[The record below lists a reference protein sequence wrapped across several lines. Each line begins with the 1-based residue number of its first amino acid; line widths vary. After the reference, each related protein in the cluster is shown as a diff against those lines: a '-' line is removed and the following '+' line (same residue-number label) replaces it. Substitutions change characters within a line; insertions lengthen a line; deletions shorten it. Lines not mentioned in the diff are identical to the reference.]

1 MRSYRSGAKKILI
14 LTSLLTGLSL
24 ASCGMAQGSL
34 HAIAVTT
41 NASAPTA
48 VEGST
53 TPSDTTAPIIDALN
67 VTIPYGTFLR
77 LADIAT
83 ITDDQDA
90 FPTLEIVSVS
100 NMDEKPSQKT
110 DVSKE
115 GSTLPLAG
123 TTASTSATALEAAEV
138 EPDVYSG
145 TEETSFGSTKN
156 ASSTGSTGNA
166 AATGSTENVIAGST
180 GNAAAAGSTGNA
192 AAAGSTGNTTSVR
205 STENAAAAIT
215 SETAAEVEP
224 TEPGYLFNE
233 PGKFSMLLKGTDKSG
248 NESTKTI
255 IVTVKDNV
263 TPVFDGLRESFEITD
278 KDKTAPDYLEGIKA
292 TDEIDGDVT
301 AAIKV
306 DDSKVTYGKPGSY
319 SIAYSVSDMT
329 GNTATANSPVIIK
342 DTTAPYLSVISSA
355 FNLFVTDEKPNY
367 ASSVTAIDSVDGD
380 VKDTLTVDD
389 SAVNYKY
396 PGKYTANFRVQD
408 KSGNTSEKSVSISI
422 SAGWKTQNGKTFYY
436 SPVDGHLYHSW
447 SQIDNKNY
455 YFDPDDGH
463 MLKGMQ
469 TVDGRQYLL
478 DENDGHMITG
488 WQKTQGK
495 TYYFSP
501 DDGHMYHDWSS
512 IDGKDY
518 YFDHS
523 EGNLLT
529 GSQTIDGRQY
539 LLDDKDGHMIT
550 GWQSINGKTYYYSP
564 NDGHMYHDWS
574 TIDGSE
580 YYFDKSDG
588 QMYTGTHYVDGVE
601 YNFGTTGVATKVAQ
615 QTRSNSSDTRSYSG
629 YAYIGNSNSR
639 KFHKASCSSVRDMRD
654 YNKVGFDSRSEAIDA
669 GYTPCKRC
677 HP

>member
-24 ASCGMAQGSL
+24 AGCGMAQGSL

-138 EPDVYSG
+138 EPD
-145 TEETSFGSTKN
+145 
-156 ASSTGSTGNA
+156 
-166 AATGSTENVIAGST
+166 
-180 GNAAAAGSTGNA
+180 
-192 AAAGSTGNTTSVR
+192 
-205 STENAAAAIT
+205 
-215 SETAAEVEP
+215 
-224 TEPGYLFNE
+224 
-233 PGKFSMLLKGTDKSG
+233 
-248 NESTKTI
+248 
-255 IVTVKDNV
+255 
-263 TPVFDGLRESFEITD
+263 
-278 KDKTAPDYLEGIKA
+278 
-292 TDEIDGDVT
+292 
-301 AAIKV
+301 
-306 DDSKVTYGKPGSY
+306 
-319 SIAYSVSDMT
+319 
-329 GNTATANSPVIIK
+329 
-342 DTTAPYLSVISSA
+342 
-355 FNLFVTDEKPNY
+355 
-367 ASSVTAIDSVDGD
+367 
-380 VKDTLTVDD
+380 
-389 SAVNYKY
+389 
-396 PGKYTANFRVQD
+396 
-408 KSGNTSEKSVSISI
+408 
-422 SAGWKTQNGKTFYY
+422 
-436 SPVDGHLYHSW
+436 
-447 SQIDNKNY
+447 
-455 YFDPDDGH
+455 
-463 MLKGMQ
+463 
-469 TVDGRQYLL
+469 
-478 DENDGHMITG
+478 
-488 WQKTQGK
+488 
-495 TYYFSP
+495 
-501 DDGHMYHDWSS
+501 
-512 IDGKDY
+512 
-518 YFDHS
+518 
-523 EGNLLT
+523 
-529 GSQTIDGRQY
+529 QTIDGRQY
-539 LLDDKDGHMIT
+539 LLDAKDGHMIT
-550 GWQSINGKTYYYSP
+550 GWRYINGKTYYYSP

-574 TIDGSE
+574 TIDGAE
-580 YYFDKSDG
+580 YYFDRSDG
-588 QMYTGTHYVDGVE
+588 HMYTGTHYVDGVE

>member
-145 TEETSFGSTKN
+145 TEETSCGSTKN

-329 GNTATANSPVIIK
+329 
-342 DTTAPYLSVISSA
+342 
-355 FNLFVTDEKPNY
+355 
-367 ASSVTAIDSVDGD
+367 
-380 VKDTLTVDD
+380 
-389 SAVNYKY
+389 
-396 PGKYTANFRVQD
+396 
-408 KSGNTSEKSVSISI
+408 
-422 SAGWKTQNGKTFYY
+422 
-436 SPVDGHLYHSW
+436 
-447 SQIDNKNY
+447 
-455 YFDPDDGH
+455 
-463 MLKGMQ
+463 
-469 TVDGRQYLL
+469 
-478 DENDGHMITG
+478 
-488 WQKTQGK
+488 
-495 TYYFSP
+495 
-501 DDGHMYHDWSS
+501 
-512 IDGKDY
+512 
-518 YFDHS
+518 
-523 EGNLLT
+523 
-529 GSQTIDGRQY
+529 
-539 LLDDKDGHMIT
+539 
-550 GWQSINGKTYYYSP
+550 
-564 NDGHMYHDWS
+564 
-574 TIDGSE
+574 
-580 YYFDKSDG
+580 
-588 QMYTGTHYVDGVE
+588 
-601 YNFGTTGVATKVAQ
+601 
-615 QTRSNSSDTRSYSG
+615 
-629 YAYIGNSNSR
+629 
-639 KFHKASCSSVRDMRD
+639 
-654 YNKVGFDSRSEAIDA
+654 
-669 GYTPCKRC
+669 
-677 HP
+677 

>member
-24 ASCGMAQGSL
+24 AGCGMAQGSL

-138 EPDVYSG
+138 EPD
-145 TEETSFGSTKN
+145 
-156 ASSTGSTGNA
+156 
-166 AATGSTENVIAGST
+166 
-180 GNAAAAGSTGNA
+180 
-192 AAAGSTGNTTSVR
+192 
-205 STENAAAAIT
+205 
-215 SETAAEVEP
+215 
-224 TEPGYLFNE
+224 
-233 PGKFSMLLKGTDKSG
+233 
-248 NESTKTI
+248 
-255 IVTVKDNV
+255 
-263 TPVFDGLRESFEITD
+263 
-278 KDKTAPDYLEGIKA
+278 
-292 TDEIDGDVT
+292 
-301 AAIKV
+301 
-306 DDSKVTYGKPGSY
+306 
-319 SIAYSVSDMT
+319 
-329 GNTATANSPVIIK
+329 
-342 DTTAPYLSVISSA
+342 
-355 FNLFVTDEKPNY
+355 
-367 ASSVTAIDSVDGD
+367 
-380 VKDTLTVDD
+380 
-389 SAVNYKY
+389 
-396 PGKYTANFRVQD
+396 
-408 KSGNTSEKSVSISI
+408 
-422 SAGWKTQNGKTFYY
+422 
-436 SPVDGHLYHSW
+436 
-447 SQIDNKNY
+447 
-455 YFDPDDGH
+455 
-463 MLKGMQ
+463 
-469 TVDGRQYLL
+469 
-478 DENDGHMITG
+478 
-488 WQKTQGK
+488 
-495 TYYFSP
+495 
-501 DDGHMYHDWSS
+501 
-512 IDGKDY
+512 
-518 YFDHS
+518 
-523 EGNLLT
+523 
-529 GSQTIDGRQY
+529 QTIDGRQY
-539 LLDDKDGHMIT
+539 LLDAKDGHMIT
-550 GWQSINGKTYYYSP
+550 GWQSINGKVYYFSTD
-564 NDGHMYHDWS
+564 DGHMYHDWS
-574 TIDGSE
+574 TIDGAE

-588 QMYTGTHYVDGVE
+588 HMYTGTHYVDGVE